1 MAAPDRS
8 RQQQK
13 KLDISSRAQIHL
25 WYQSQIS
32 NLRSQIDRPVQ
43 AVELLTMPVQESSI
57 IPENLPDPKLLP
69 PVEVDEMLTKI
80 KHSHGFYYQVM
91 NLEVWAL
98 VETLDGLFP
107 GAWGQFMTNRQV
119 AVKQFLQRDPN
130 CAVTPNN
137 SGKDAETV
145 GNEED

>member
-1 MAAPDRS
+1 
-8 RQQQK
+8 
-13 KLDISSRAQIHL
+13 
-25 WYQSQIS
+25 
-32 NLRSQIDRPVQ
+32 
-43 AVELLTMPVQESSI
+43 
-57 IPENLPDPKLLP
+57 
-69 PVEVDEMLTKI
+69 MLTKI

-119 AVKQFLQRDPN
+119 AVKQFLHRDPN

-137 SGKDAETV
+137 SGKDAETA
-145 GNEED
+145 GSEED